1 LYSLSEY
8 GCNTNKRDFGEVATL
23 YSDKM
28 TSVYS
33 GGLSYEYS
41 QGDNKYGLVKIDDSG
56 TISELPDLA
65 VLATAFKNTPM
76 PTGTGGYKPDGK
88 ASQCPAASGQWSV
101 TNTSLPLMPKGAA
114 QYMTAGAGLGPGF
127 NKDPKYPNGSQW
139 AGSPSPGWGQANA
152 VSSGNSTG
160 SAKKSGA
167 AVVSAPT
174 GVAWL
179 VLASAFGFAL
189 QLL

>member
-1 LYSLSEY
+1 MTSLSEY

-28 TSVYS
+28 TPVYS

-56 TISELPDLA
+56 SITELPDLA

-76 PTGTGGYKPDGK
+76 PSGLGGYKPDGK
-88 ASQCPAASGQWSV
+88 ASACPVASGQWSV

-114 QYMTAGAGLGPGF
+114 QYLTNGAGPGPGF

-139 AGSPSPGWGQANA
+139 AGTPTPGWGVASA
-152 VSSGNSTG
+152 SSSGNTTG
-160 SAKKSGA
+160 SAKKNGGA
-167 AVVSAPT
+167 TESAP